1 VKASARLLRDIRP
14 AHLARAAWS
23 ARILGQLHI
32 RGYSHGTTA
41 PGRVRPWAGRPSDEV
56 EETVSSDMARQRAEI
71 EGVIAG
77 RTLCDELRHVAET
90 AGDDYA
96 YSDEVMTGADA
107 GEGNGW
113 QSLTWSQARQR
124 VLEAAA
130 GFAALGLA
138 PGERVALMLPNRSE
152 HVLADLGAVHA
163 GGLGVTLYAT
173 LAPEQ
178 IAFVAGDC
186 DARIAVLDGAAEL
199 ARWRPILDQLPG
211 IKKIVVR
218 DPAACPAGDQYL
230 TWADF
235 VALGRQRFAAEPGEI
250 TARMAA
256 IKPDDPLALLYTSG
270 TTGNPKG
277 VLLTHRNIL
286 YEMAAADTMG
296 VIIPRV
302 RWVSYL
308 PLAHIAERMFSVYL
322 PIHAAG
328 HVHFCPD
335 AARLVQVI
343 GKVRPTAFFG
353 VPRVWEKIRAGIQ
366 ALLAVEQDEAKRAAV
381 QQAMDIGRR
390 YVESCQYGRTTSPEL
405 EAQFRAA
412 DEQVLGPIR
421 SLLGLGEADAVSSAA
436 APLPP
441 DVAAFFAGLGMKI
454 LDVYGMTETTGAFTA
469 NTLAEFKLGT
479 VGRPAAGMEVA
490 IADDGEILV
499 RGPLTTPGYLNRP
512 DLTAALI
519 DADGWLRTGDIG
531 TIDADG
537 FVSVTDRKKELII
550 TAGGENIA
558 PATVENVLVAHPLI
572 GQALAYGDRRPYV
585 VALLTLDGEVAPAWA
600 RARGITAGSLA
611 ALAADPQVLAEVA
624 AGVAAANERLARV
637 QQVKRWRLLPVEWTA
652 ETEELTPTLKLKR
665 RVVHAKYADDIDAL
679 YEG

>member
-1 VKASARLLRDIRP
+1 M
-14 AHLARAAWS
+14 
-23 ARILGQLHI
+23 
-32 RGYSHGTTA
+32 
-41 PGRVRPWAGRPSDEV
+41 
-56 EETVSSDMARQRAEI
+56 SSDIVRQRAEI

-77 RTLCDELRHVAET
+77 RILCDELRHVAET
-90 AGDDYA
+90 AGDSYA
-96 YSDEVMTGADA
+96 YSDDA
-107 GEGNGW
+107 GDGW

-124 VLEAAA
+124 VLELAA

-152 HVLADLGAVHA
+152 HVLADLAAVHA

-178 IAFVAGDC
+178 IAYVAGDC
-186 DARIAVLDGAAEL
+186 DARMAVLDGSAEL
-199 ARWRPILDQLPG
+199 ARWRPVIEQLPG
-211 IKKIVVR
+211 IKKIIVR
-218 DPAACPAGDQYL
+218 DPAACPAGDRYM
-230 TWADF
+230 TWAEF
-235 VALGRQRFAAEPGEI
+235 EMLGREQFAAQPGEI
-250 TARMAA
+250 TARVAA
-256 IKPDDPLALLYTSG
+256 IRPDDPLALLYTSG

-286 YEMAAADTMG
+286 YETAAADMMG
-296 VIIPRV
+296 VTIPRV

-308 PLAHIAERMFSVYL
+308 PLAHIAERMFSIYL
-322 PIHAAG
+322 SIHSAG

-335 AARLVQVI
+335 IAQLVPVI

-366 ALLAVEQDEAKRAAV
+366 ALIAAEQDESRRAAV
-381 QQAMDIGRR
+381 LQAMDIGRR
-390 YVESCQYGRTTSPEL
+390 YVESCQYGQATSPDL
-405 EAQFRAA
+405 EARFLAA

-421 SLLGLGEADAVSSAA
+421 SLLGLGEASSFSSAA

-441 DVAAFFAGLGMKI
+441 DVASFFAGLGMKI

-469 NTLAEFKLGT
+469 NTAAEFKLGT
-479 VGRPAAGMEVA
+479 VGRPAAGMEVT

-499 RGPLTTPGYLNRP
+499 RGPLTSPGYLNRP
-512 DLTAALI
+512 DLTDALI

-558 PATVENVLVAHPLI
+558 PAAVENALVAHSLI
-572 GQALAYGDRRPYV
+572 GQALAYGDSRPYV

-600 RARGITAGSLA
+600 RARGITVGSLA
-611 ALAADPQVLAEVA
+611 ALASDPQVLAEVA
-624 AGVAAANERLARV
+624 AGVAAANEGLARV
-637 QQVKRWRLLPVEWTA
+637 QQVKRWCLLPVEWTA

-665 RVVHAKYADDIDAL
+665 RVVHAKYADVIDSL
-679 YEG
+679 YAG

>member
-1 VKASARLLRDIRP
+1 M
-14 AHLARAAWS
+14 
-23 ARILGQLHI
+23 
-32 RGYSHGTTA
+32 
-41 PGRVRPWAGRPSDEV
+41 
-56 EETVSSDMARQRAEI
+56 SSDIVRRRAEI

-90 AGDDYA
+90 SGDAWA
-96 YSDEVMTGADA
+96 YSDEAVTGADA
-107 GEGNGW
+107 GAGDGW

-124 VLEAAA
+124 VLEVAA

-178 IAFVAGDC
+178 IAYVAADC

-199 ARWRPILDQLPG
+199 ARWRPILEQLPG
-211 IKKIVVR
+211 ITKVIVR
-218 DPAACPAGDQYL
+218 DRAACPAGDRYM

-235 VALGRQRFAAEPGEI
+235 AALGRERFAAEPGEI
-250 TARMAA
+250 TARVAA
-256 IKPDDPLALLYTSG
+256 VKPADPLALLYTSG

-286 YEMAAADTMG
+286 YELAAVETMG
-296 VIIPRV
+296 IVVPRV

-308 PLAHIAERMFSVYL
+308 PLAHIAERMFSIYA
-322 PIHAAG
+322 PIHAVG

-335 AARLVQVI
+335 AGQLVRVI

-353 VPRVWEKIRAGIQ
+353 VPRVWEKVRAGIQ
-366 ALLAVEQDEAKRAAV
+366 ALLTAEQDEGKRAAV
-381 QQAMDIGRR
+381 QQAMETGRR
-390 YVESCQYGRTTSPEL
+390 YVQSCQYGQTTSPDL
-405 EAQFRAA
+405 AARFRAA

-421 SLLGLGEADAVSSAA
+421 SLLGLGEASAVYSAA

-469 NTLAEFKLGT
+469 NTPAEFKLGT
-479 VGRPAAGMEVA
+479 VGRPAAGMEVR

-499 RGPLTTPGYLNRP
+499 RGPLTTPGYHGRP
-512 DLTAALI
+512 DLTGALI
-519 DADGWLRTGDIG
+519 DAGGWLRTGDIG

-558 PATVENVLVAHPLI
+558 PAAVENLLVAHPLI
-572 GQALAYGDRRPYV
+572 GQALAFGDRRPYV
-585 VALLTLDGEVAPAWA
+585 VALLTLDGEAAPAWA

-611 ALAADPQVLAEVA
+611 ELAADPVVLAEVGA
-624 AGVAAANERLARV
+624 AVSAANERLARV
-637 QQVKRWRLLPVEWTA
+637 QQVKQWRLLPVEWTA
-652 ETEELTPTLKLKR
+652 ETEELTPTLKLR
-665 RVVHAKYADDIDAL
+665 RRIVHAKYADVLDTL
-679 YEG
+679 YDG